1 MEGVESMMNL
11 EYYIIRGRGEGGQKF
26 QLAKLQDETGNTY
39 KGEYD
44 MARQFA
50 TIDEMKTHIAEDV
63 VKKPIEELSIA
74 PMDI

>member
-1 MEGVESMMNL
+1 MNL

-26 QLAKLQDETGNTY
+26 QLAKLEDETGNQY

-50 TIDEMKTHIAEDV
+50 SIDEMKSYIASDV
-63 VKKPIEELSIA
+63 VKKPLESLSISA
-74 PMDI
+74 MDI